1 MRDLTKFLSLFT
13 DQSASARLLLKDQQ
27 MSHLDRVCRRAKA
40 EAAIMRKLH
49 GCENGEERKVIDH
62 QDDSLREKIMQ
73 LPHIASA
80 MELKFG
86 AGGNNQVNA
95 GVPGR

>member
-1 MRDLTKFLSLFT
+1 
-13 DQSASARLLLKDQQ
+13 

-40 EAAIMRKLH
+40 EAAIMRKIH
-49 GCENGEERKVIDH
+49 GCENGEERKVIDG
-62 QDDSLREKIMQ
+62 QEDGLREKIMQ

-86 AGGNNQVNA
+86 AGGNNQLNA
-95 GVPGR
+95 GVPGK

>member
-1 MRDLTKFLSLFT
+1 MTKFLSLFT

-27 MSHLDRVCRRAKA
+27 MTHLDRVCRRAKA

-49 GCENGEERKVIDH
+49 GCENGEERKVIEG
-62 QDDSLREKIMQ
+62 QEDSLREKIMH